1 MSLITPIAP
10 LAGGYFSGKT
20 LVQLAEALRSHRVSA
35 LELTEQALADIAIAN
50 PLLNA
55 FTYVAVK
62 QARHSAAEADR
73 LLAEGND
80 LGILHGIPIGIKDN
94 IMTAGMPTTMGSAH
108 FRDWIPER
116 DASCV
121 AALKRAGGVI
131 IAKTTT
137 HEFAYGPTGDCSLQG
152 STHNPW
158 DRSKM
163 TGGSSCGSAA
173 AVAAGILPVA
183 LGTDTGGSVR
193 IPAALTGVVGFKPSY
208 GTLSTEG
215 VFPLSR
221 SLDHVGII
229 TGNPADAA
237 AVYAVLAPVAERQC
251 RVELA
256 GLNLRWVPPEPFGS
270 QDPQV
275 IAAVK
280 AWLHMACG
288 RELPAAEEVAGWS
301 TELHQ
306 ILGQIQKSEAYEIH
320 AERVACHPELFQ
332 PEVLQR
338 LRASREV
345 RGWEYVRALE
355 CREMQ
360 SRRFAQVFE
369 TCDLLLMPTV
379 AIRTPNL
386 YDRTFYLDGRVCEVR
401 DTLLSLTSIWN
412 LLGLP
417 AVSIPC
423 GLWEGLPL
431 GCQLIAAQG
440 QDRMLMDAA
449 QQLLAAGG

>member
-20 LVQLAEALRSHRVSA
+20 LVQLAEALRGGRVSA
-35 LELTEQALADIAIAN
+35 LELTEQALADIAIIN
-50 PLLNA
+50 PSLNA
-55 FTYVAVK
+55 FTYVAEK
-62 QARHSAAEADR
+62 QARHNAAEADR
-73 LLAEGND
+73 LLAEGQD

-108 FRDWIPER
+108 FRDWVPEQ

-121 AALKRAGGVI
+121 GALKRAGGVI

-137 HEFAYGPTGDCSLQG
+137 HEFAYGPTGDCSFQG
-152 STHNPW
+152 ATHNPW

-163 TGGSSCGSAA
+163 AGGSSCGSAA
-173 AVAAGILPVA
+173 AVAAGMLPVA

-208 GTLSTEG
+208 GALSTEG

-229 TGNPADAA
+229 TGTPADAA
-237 AVYAVLAPVAERQC
+237 AVFAVLAPAVEKQC
-251 RVELA
+251 QVELD
-256 GLNLRWVPPEPFGS
+256 GLNLRWVSPEPFGT
-270 QDPQV
+270 QDPLV

-280 AWLHMACG
+280 AWLGSACG

-301 TELHQ
+301 AELQQ

-320 AERVACHPELFQ
+320 AERVAGHPELFQ

-345 RGWEYVRALE
+345 RGWEYVRA
-355 CREMQ
+355 RERRETL
-360 SRRFAQVFE
+360 SHRFAQLFE

-379 AIRTPNL
+379 AIRTPHL
-386 YDRTFYLDGRVCEVR
+386 YDRKFYLDGRVCEVR

-423 GLWEGLPL
+423 GLLNGMPL

-440 QDRMLMDAA
+440 RDRMLLDAA
-449 QQLLAAGG
+449 QQLLAAGS